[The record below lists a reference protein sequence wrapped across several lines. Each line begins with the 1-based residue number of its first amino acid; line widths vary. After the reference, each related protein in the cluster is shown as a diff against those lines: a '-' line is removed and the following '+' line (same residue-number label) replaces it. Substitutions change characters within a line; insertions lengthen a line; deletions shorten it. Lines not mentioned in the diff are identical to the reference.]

1 MIHLLIK
8 CLQPSHTDQ
17 HISPCSESSVLFLRA
32 HSVPLQAAGPSRPH
46 SASLKQKQEVRAES
60 PEAETAET
68 QRLANSF
75 SLPSAQVIPC
85 LREASCTS
93 FPLLHSLLSSLP
105 AAVPKYLQQRDGV
118 VPLPCSRQCSTA
130 KSQGRN
136 DTATVNRG
144 SEQVQARRCGLQRSP
159 CVSSPFQQRLAA
171 VAWESSTRNLAITF
185 PRQIPHNSVSHTA
198 GKKGSFPSCHRST
211 ALSSHA
217 DLTGTAGAP
226 QGRHLAAYLL
236 SCSTRTGLET
246 VPGNPALNLIPLG
259 TSLATACFPKRAWD

>member
-93 FPLLHSLLSSLP
+93 FPLLHSLLSSPLSQQLSPNTSSSGTVSFPFP
-105 AAVPKYLQQRDGV
+105 AA
-118 VPLPCSRQCSTA
+118 
-130 KSQGRN
+130 
-136 DTATVNRG
+136 G
-144 SEQVQARRCGLQRSP
+144 S
-159 CVSSPFQQRLAA
+159 
-171 VAWESSTRNLAITF
+171 
-185 PRQIPHNSVSHTA
+185 
-198 GKKGSFPSCHRST
+198 
-211 ALSSHA
+211 
-217 DLTGTAGAP
+217 AP
-226 QGRHLAAYLL
+226 QQKAREEM
-236 SCSTRTGLET
+236 T
-246 VPGNPALNLIPLG
+246 PPL
-259 TSLATACFPKRAWD
+259 